1 MTFFRWLELIGFV
14 FGIAGVWLT
23 IRKNIWCF
31 PVGIVNVLIT
41 AFLVF
46 DKKLFAD
53 TLQQLVYFILLVAGW
68 VLWIKR
74 KRIQQDIKIE
84 NTSIKEYL
92 ILIPVYLSGSF
103 LMGWVLKNYS
113 TASLPF
119 ADSFATVLCFMA
131 QWMIAKRKI
140 ENWILWM
147 VANPAYIIIY
157 LIKDMPMYAL
167 LSAVYLAMAFMG
179 YREWKKIRN
188 ALHEVIH

>member
-188 ALHEVIH
+188 AQHEVIH